1 MHSLKEL
8 YKIGNGPSSSHT
20 MGPKNATLI
29 FNERF
34 KNIDFAKVILYGSLA
49 MTGKG
54 HLTNKVIDET
64 LAMDHEIVFNY
75 YDLPPHPNTIDFIAY
90 VDNEIVGKM
99 RVYSVGGGSIEIEG
113 EPRNKSFDIYQENT
127 LFSIKEYCQNNNLSL
142 AEYVYK
148 REGKDFKKYLDKIYN
163 QMLDTI
169 NIGLSKDG
177 ELQGKL
183 HIKRKAKMLY
193 EKKILE
199 NNDDM
204 YVRLLYSYAYAVAEE
219 NADGGVIV
227 TAPTCGSCGVLP
239 AVLRYSLE
247 HDKVSKTE
255 AINGL
260 AVAGL
265 IGNLVKS
272 NASISGA
279 EAGCQAEIGTAC
291 AMAAAYYS
299 YVRGANL
306 NHIEQSAEI
315 ALEHHLGLTC
325 DPIMGYVQIPCIERN
340 AVAAIR
346 AIDAFKLSN
355 LLYSDDSKISF
366 DLVVKTMLETGKDIE
381 NKYRETSKGG
391 LAKYFEGDIK

>member
-239 AVLRYSLE
+239 AVLR
-247 HDKVSKTE
+247 
-255 AINGL
+255 
-260 AVAGL
+260 
-265 IGNLVKS
+265 
-272 NASISGA
+272 
-279 EAGCQAEIGTAC
+279 
-291 AMAAAYYS
+291 
-299 YVRGANL
+299 
-306 NHIEQSAEI
+306 
-315 ALEHHLGLTC
+315 
-325 DPIMGYVQIPCIERN
+325 
-340 AVAAIR
+340 
-346 AIDAFKLSN
+346 
-355 LLYSDDSKISF
+355 
-366 DLVVKTMLETGKDIE
+366 
-381 NKYRETSKGG
+381 
-391 LAKYFEGDIK
+391 